1 MSSLISLDGT
11 QLLKPLVAL
20 AGWTFVQETWMYATR
35 IPAIYKYNVSFDE
48 DKVKHDKHTK
58 IPLKVQR
65 KADNYNNLH
74 EQPQVFYAI
83 AIVLTLL
90 GDTND
95 YTYRL
100 AWSYTGMRIAHSL
113 FHNLVN
119 EPNGRFALFTTS
131 SVILLGL
138 TARAASLLFCK

>member
-1 MSSLISLDGT
+1 MASLLDLQAT
-11 QLLKPLVAL
+11 QLLKPVVAL

-35 IPAIYKYNVSFDE
+35 IPAIYKYKVSFEE

-65 KADNYNNLH
+65 MADNYNNLH

-83 AIVLTLL
+83 AVVLTLL
-90 GDTND
+90 GDQND
-95 YTYRL
+95 LTYRL
-100 AWSYTGMRIAHSL
+100 AWSYTGMRIVHSL

-119 EPNGRFALFTTS
+119 EPNGRFSLFVTS
-131 SVILLGL
+131 SVMLLGL
-138 TARAASLLFCK
+138 TGRAASLLFWN

>member
-1 MSSLISLDGT
+1 MSSFLGLSGT

-48 DKVKHDKHTK
+48 EKVKEDKHTK
-58 IPLKVQR
+58 IPVKVHR
-65 KADNYNNLH
+65 MADNYNNLH

-90 GDTND
+90 GDNND

-100 AWSYTGMRIAHSL
+100 AWSYTGMRIIHSL

-119 EPNGRFALFTTS
+119 EPNGRFTLFTTS
-131 SVILLGL
+131 SVMLLGL
-138 TARAASLLFCK
+138 TARAASLLFRK